1 MSALPRNEVER
12 IANLL
17 GERALFVGAV
27 AVLSYLRW
35 KYRSTRDMDM
45 ALASGTTLEYV
56 EKKGFGL
63 IKEKLYSQRG
73 FKVDIH
79 RGR

>member
-1 MSALPRNEVER
+1 MALQGSTWTAWPGEGGDAPHPR
-12 IANLL
+12 
-17 GERALFVGAV
+17 G
-27 AVLSYLRW
+27 Y
-35 KYRSTRDMDM
+35 MDM
-45 ALASGTTLEYV
+45 ALDSGTILEYV